1 MKGHMIRSRLQWLHL
16 GEKPSKYF
24 CSLEHKHF
32 LDKIIRKICLE
43 NGSVIIEQDKILNE
57 VKEYYANLFKNKD
70 SELLNVNLSEILNDS
85 QINKLTN
92 IQALAL
98 EGPVT
103 LAELGKV
110 LKHMKNNKTPGIDGF
125 PAEFF

>member
-1 MKGHMIRSRLQWLHL
+1 MKVHIIRSRLEWLHL

-24 CSLEHKHF
+24 CSLEHKRV
-32 LDKIIRKICLE
+32 LDKTICLE

-57 VKEYYANLFKNKD
+57 VKEYYANLFRNKD

-103 LAELGKV
+103 LAELGKA
-110 LKHMKNNKTPGIDGF
+110 LKHMKNNKTPGILV
-125 PAEFF
+125 